1 MENTGK
7 KTMSFVKEVVAR
19 LSGDNDEA
27 VAQKVARKAMSAL
40 EGQVAA
46 LKSKIVDDE
55 QALEDAQE
63 ALGNAIYPTT
73 VFTDNKAYCKGIATA
88 QAAVDAKQETLDET
102 KASIAFFTKLL
113 DSKF

>member
-7 KTMSFVKEVVAR
+7 KMSSFVKEVVAR

-46 LKSKIVDDE
+46 LRSTIVDHE
-55 QALEDAQE
+55 QALEDAEE
-63 ALGNAIYPTT
+63 ALGNAIYPTA
-73 VFTDNKAYCKGIATA
+73 VFSDSKAYCAGIAEA
-88 QAAVDAKQETLDET
+88 QSRVDDAREALETT
-102 KASIAFFTKLL
+102 KESIEFFSKLL
-113 DSKF
+113 KEKF

>member
-7 KTMSFVKEVVAR
+7 KMSSFVKEVVAR

-46 LKSKIVDDE
+46 LRSTIVDHE
-55 QALEDAQE
+55 QALEDAEE
-63 ALGNAIYPTT
+63 ALGNAIYPTA
-73 VFTDNKAYCKGIATA
+73 VFSDSKAYCAGIAKA
-88 QAAVDAKQETLDET
+88 QAKVDDARETLET
-102 KASIAFFTKLL
+102 TKESIEFFSKLL
-113 DSKF
+113 KEKF